1 MANMNAN
8 LAKFAAA
15 ALLVGAGLT
24 GCATQQGDPPFPSAD
39 TATLP
44 EGTYPNLANLA
55 QVQPGVTKN
64 QLYELIGPP
73 HFHEWI
79 FHVRTWN
86 YLFQFRDAGKVTTCQ
101 YQIRFDS
108 NNRVVKTRWDKPE
121 CEVVGGKGVGGEEG

>member
-15 ALLVGAGLT
+15 ALIAAAGLT
-24 GCATQQGDPPFPSAD
+24 GCATQQGDPPFPSPD

-64 QLYELIGPP
+64 QLYELLGPP
-73 HFHEWI
+73 HFHLPRADVELPVPVPRRREGRDLPVPDP
-79 FHVRTWN
+79 VRS
-86 YLFQFRDAGKVTTCQ
+86 G
-101 YQIRFDS
+101 
-108 NNRVVKTRWDKPE
+108 
-121 CEVVGGKGVGGEEG
+121 